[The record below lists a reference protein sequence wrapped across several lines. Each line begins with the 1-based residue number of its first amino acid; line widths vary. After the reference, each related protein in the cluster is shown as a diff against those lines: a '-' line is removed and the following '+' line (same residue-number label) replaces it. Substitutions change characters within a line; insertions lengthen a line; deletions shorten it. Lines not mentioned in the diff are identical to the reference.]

1 MDLVVTQL
9 VISHLVGDFMLQT
22 AAMADRKYRP
32 GWIGLLW
39 CTVHVCIYTVV
50 LVGPFGSQVSLLLV
64 IGIFVP
70 HWLVDR
76 YSLSYRWMQLIGRSS
91 LLADSSPTKVAFGV
105 IIYVV
110 IDQTFHLVSLVVLFI
125 FLKP

>member
-1 MDLVVTQL
+1 MDYLVVKL
-9 VISHLVGDFMLQT
+9 VIAHLLGDFLLQT
-22 AAMADRKYRP
+22 ATMADTKYRP
-32 GWIGLLW
+32 GWSGTWW
-39 CTVHVCIYTVV
+39 CTVHVGIYTAVFA
-50 LVGPFGSQVSLLLV
+50 GMFGQMSLLLG

-70 HWLVDR
+70 HWLIDR

-91 LLADSSPTKVAFGV
+91 LLADHSPTKAAFGA